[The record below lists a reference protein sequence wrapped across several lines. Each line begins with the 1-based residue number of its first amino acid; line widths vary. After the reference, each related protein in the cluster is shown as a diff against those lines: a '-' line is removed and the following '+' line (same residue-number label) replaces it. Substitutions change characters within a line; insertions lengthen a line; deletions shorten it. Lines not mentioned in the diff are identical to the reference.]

1 VVGDKALEKRVKDG
15 NGKSSSIALVKWSA
29 VMGLLMTLAG
39 TGCGPIVATSSIA
52 RAENL
57 VTEAGSQ
64 YAEQYATYHYISAVE
79 YLEKAREEWGY
90 SDYQAAHEY
99 ATRALDQARAAIDRV
114 RNRTD
119 ALGNP
124 LPAQGTPAPNQGT
137 VPSAPAVPPS
147 SGDVFRPVTP

>member
-15 NGKSSSIALVKWSA
+15 NGKSGSIALVKWS
-29 VMGLLMTLAG
+29 VLLGVLVTLG
-39 TGCGPIVATSSIA
+39 GMGCGPIVATSSIA

-64 YAEQYATYHYISAVE
+64 YAEQYATYQYISAVE
-79 YLEKAREEWGY
+79 YLEKAREEWSY
-90 SDYQAAHEY
+90 SDYKAAHEY
-99 ATRALDQARAAIDRV
+99 ATRALEQARAAIDRV

-124 LPAQGTPAPNQGT
+124 LPAQGTPAPSQGA
-137 VPSAPAVPPS
+137 VPSAPVVPSPS
-147 SGDVFRPVTP
+147 NDVFRPVTP

>member
-1 VVGDKALEKRVKDG
+1 MGDKALEKRVKDG
-15 NGKSSSIALVKWSA
+15 NEKSGSMAPVKW
-29 VMGLLMTLAG
+29 MILLGVLLSLSG
-39 TGCGPIVATSSIA
+39 VGCGPIVATSSIS
-52 RAENL
+52 RAEKL

-64 YAEQYATYHYISAVE
+64 YAEQYATYQYISAVE

-99 ATRALDQARAAIDRV
+99 ATRALEQARAAIDRV

-124 LPAQGTPAPNQGT
+124 LPAQGTLAPSQGT
-137 VPSAPAVPPS
+137 VPSAPSAPS
-147 SGDVFRPVTP
+147 PSNDVFRPVTP

>member
-1 VVGDKALEKRVKDG
+1 MVGDKALERRVKDG
-15 NGKSSSIALVKWSA
+15 NGKSGTMALVKWSA
-29 VMGLLMTLAG
+29 LFGVLMALSG
-39 TGCGPIVATSSIA
+39 MGCGPIVSTSSIA

-64 YAEQYATYHYISAVE
+64 YAEQYATYQYISAVE

-90 SDYQAAHEY
+90 SDYQAAHAY
-99 ATRALDQARAAIDRV
+99 ALRALEQARAAIDRV

-124 LPAQGTPAPNQGT
+124 LPAQGTPAPSQGT
-137 VPSAPAVPPS
+137 VPSNPVVPPS
-147 SGDVFRPVTP
+147 SNDVFRPVTP